1 MKFVERKA
9 KDQFKKGDV
18 IRFKNKRDNE
28 YCYALIAELPCSEH
42 RNAAIILGNNGPVH
56 AGDTYRSGKSID
68 DLREDLR
75 FYDIVQVVRTETRVL
90 TD

>member
-18 IRFKNKRDNE
+18 IRFKNKRDDD

-56 AGDTYRSGKSID
+56 AGDTFEADRSRYSVTAFPLNEK
-68 DLREDLR
+68 
-75 FYDIVQVVRTETRVL
+75 VVFAHWSAG
-90 TD
+90 